1 MKFSDFFYFYMV
13 FFKIFVVREVLK
25 IKEVDMKKVV
35 LKKIVYVFIVNRKDM
50 F

>member
-13 FFKIFVVREVLK
+13 FFKVFEVREVLK

-35 LKKIVYVFIVNRKDM
+35 LKKIVYVFIVNRKEM